1 MWYAFYVAWARTDG
15 NDRLSWAARPLC
27 PLDLVVRSPR
37 NAESFKDWGFG
48 FMSSVIDRSSSR
60 IKPEKIEQ
68 AVIRFA
74 GDSGDG
80 MQITGSQ
87 FTNTVALYGN
97 DIATFPDFPAEIR
110 APAGTLPG
118 VSGYQLHFA
127 SSDVYTP
134 GDAVDVLIAMNPAAL
149 KVNIADL
156 KPNGILIVNSDSFGE
171 NDLRKAQLTANPLED
186 HSLDKYRLFSVELER
201 LTRVSLEHLGLDAK
215 SMDRCKNF
223 FALGMCYWLYNRS
236 TESTVR
242 WIEDKFKNKPLLV
255 EANKLAMKAG
265 YSYCE
270 ATEAFQISYE
280 IPPAQLAPGSYRNMS
295 GNQALALGFVT
306 ASQKSGLRLFQGSYP
321 ITPASDILHELA
333 QYKDFGVM
341 TFQAEDEIAAV
352 TSTIGAA
359 YAGALGLTTT
369 SGPGMALKTEAIG
382 LAIAVEIPLVICDI
396 QRGGPSTGLPTKT
409 EQADLLQAL
418 FGRNSEAP
426 VPVIA
431 PATPSDCFWAAIE
444 ASRIAVKYMVP
455 VILLSDGYLANG
467 AEPWRIPDL
476 AEIPEIPVQ
485 FATEPNSPGGYL
497 PYKRNPDTLARP
509 WAVPGTPGLE
519 HRIGGLEKQDV
530 TGNINYEPLNH
541 ENMVRI
547 RAAKVA
553 AIAQDIPEAVPSGDP
568 KGDLLIIAWG
578 STHGAITAAVNAQRA
593 EGRKIGHVHLRHLN
607 PLPSNLGDVIK
618 RYKHVLVP
626 ELNMGQLLWILRAKF
641 LVDAVGLNKIQG
653 RPFKQAELEQKIEE
667 MLGVD

>member
-1 MWYAFYVAWARTDG
+1 MSTATEAPPAQK
-15 NDRLSWAARPLC
+15 
-27 PLDLVVRSPR
+27 
-37 NAESFKDWGFG
+37 FKRE
-48 FMSSVIDRSSSR
+48 V
-60 IKPEKIEQ
+60 IEQ

-118 VSGYQLHFA
+118 VSGYQLHFS

-134 GDAVDVLIAMNPAAL
+134 GDAVDALIAMNPAAL
-149 KVNIADL
+149 KVNVGDL
-156 KPNGILIVNSDSFGE
+156 KANGILIVNSDSFTE
-171 NDLRKAQLTANPLED
+171 NDLRKAQMKSNPLED
-186 HSLDKYRLFSVELER
+186 HSLDKFRLFSVELER
-201 LTRVSLEHLGLDAK
+201 LTRRALENIGLDAK

-236 TESTVR
+236 MEPTVR
-242 WIEDKFKNKPLLV
+242 WIEAKFKAKPLLA

-270 ATEAFQISYE
+270 ATEAFQINYE
-280 IPPAQLAPGSYRNMS
+280 IPPAQLTPGLYRNMS
-295 GNQALALGFVT
+295 GNQALALGFIT
-306 ASQKSGLRLFQGSYP
+306 ASQKSGLKLFQGSYP
-321 ITPASDILHELA
+321 ITPASDILHELS
-333 QYKDFGVM
+333 QYKDFGVV
-341 TFQAEDEIAAV
+341 TFQAEDEIAAI
-352 TSTIGAA
+352 TSAIGAA
-359 YAGALGLTTT
+359 YAGALAITTT
-369 SGPGMALKTEAIG
+369 SGPGMALKTEAMG
-382 LAIAVEIPLVICDI
+382 LAVAVEIPLVICDI

-426 VPVIA
+426 IPVLA
-431 PATPSDCFWAAIE
+431 PATPGDCFWIAVE
-444 ASRIAVKYMVP
+444 ACRIAVKYMVP
-455 VILLSDGYLANG
+455 VIILSDGYLANG
-467 AEPWRIPDL
+467 AEPWRIPDVKD
-476 AEIPEIPVQ
+476 IPDFPVQ
-485 FATEPNSPGGYL
+485 FATDPTGFL
-497 PYKRNPDTLARP
+497 PYKRNPETLARP

-541 ENMVRI
+541 EHMVRI
-547 RAAKVA
+547 RAAKVDA
-553 AIAQDIPEAVPSGDP
+553 VAQEIPNVLPAGDP
-568 KGDLLIIAWG
+568 EGDLLIVAWG
-578 STHGAITAAVNAQRA
+578 STHGSITAAVNAQR
-593 EGRKIGHVHLRHLN
+593 EKGRKVGHLHLRHLN
-607 PLPSNLGDVIK
+607 PLPSNMGDVLK
-618 RYKHVLVP
+618 HYKKVLVP
-626 ELNMGQLLWILRAKF
+626 ELNMGQLLWMLRAKF

-667 MLGVD
+667 MLEV

>member
-1 MWYAFYVAWARTDG
+1 MATTTDI
-15 NDRLSWAARPLC
+15 PL
-27 PLDLVVRSPR
+27 PKHKR
-37 NAESFKDWGFG
+37 E
-48 FMSSVIDRSSSR
+48 VIDR
-60 IKPEKIEQ
+60 

-80 MQITGSQ
+80 MQVTGSQ

-118 VSGYQLHFA
+118 VSGYQLHF
-127 SSDVYTP
+127 SSNEIHTP

-149 KVNIADL
+149 KMNIADL
-156 KPNGILIVNSDSFGE
+156 KANGILIVNSDAFAE
-171 NDLRKAQLTANPLED
+171 TDLRKAQMTSNPLED
-186 HSLDKYRLFSVELER
+186 HSLDKFRLFSVELER
-201 LTRVSLEHLGLDAK
+201 LTKVALEHLGLDAK
-215 SMDRCKNF
+215 SVSRCKNF

-236 TESTVR
+236 MEGTKR
-242 WIEDKFKNKPLLV
+242 YIEEKFSKKPLLV

-280 IPPAQLAPGSYRNMS
+280 IPPAQLEPGLYRNMS

-306 ASQKSGLRLFQGSYP
+306 ASQKSGLKLFQGSYP
-321 ITPASDILHELA
+321 ITPASDILHELS
-333 QYKDFGVM
+333 QYKDFGVI
-341 TFQAEDEIAAV
+341 TFQAEDEIAAI
-352 TSTIGAA
+352 TSSIGAA
-359 YAGALGLTTT
+359 YAGALAITTT
-369 SGPGMALKTEAIG
+369 SGPGMALKTEALG
-382 LAIAVEIPLVICDI
+382 LAVAVEIPLVICDI

-426 VPVIA
+426 IPIIA
-431 PATPSDCFWAAIE
+431 PATPSDCFWAAVE

-455 VILLSDGYLANG
+455 VIILSDGYLANG
-467 AEPWRIPDL
+467 AEPWKIPDL
-476 AEIPEIPVQ
+476 DSIADFKVKFASDPVD
-485 FATEPNSPGGYL
+485 FK
-497 PYKRNPDTLARP
+497 PYRRNPDTLARP

-547 RAAKVA
+547 RAAKVE
-553 AIAQDIPEAVPSGDP
+553 AIVQDIPDIVPAGDP
-568 KGDLLIIAWG
+568 DGDLLIVAWG
-578 STHGAITAAVNAQRA
+578 STHGAITAAVKSQR
-593 EGRKIGHVHLRHLN
+593 ELGHRIGHVHLRHLN
-607 PLPSNLGDVIK
+607 PLPANLGEVLK
-618 RYKHVLVP
+618 RYQTVLVP
-626 ELNMGQLLWILRAKF
+626 ELNMGQLLWVLRAKF
-641 LVDAVGLNKIQG
+641 LVNAIGLNKIQG
-653 RPFKQAELEQKIEE
+653 RPFKQSELEQKIAE
-667 MLGVD
+667 MVA